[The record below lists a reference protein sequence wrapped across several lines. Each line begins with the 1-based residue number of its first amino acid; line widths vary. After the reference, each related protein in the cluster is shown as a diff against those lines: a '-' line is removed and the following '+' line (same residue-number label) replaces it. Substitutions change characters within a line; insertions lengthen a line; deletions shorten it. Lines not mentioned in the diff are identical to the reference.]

1 MKIVI
6 AGCGWLGKGVAR
18 HLMHAGHE
26 LCGSYRSETTKN
38 ELHKRGIQPFH
49 FDLALSQ
56 ADYSCLE
63 HADFVFIFFPPS
75 SFQQGQ
81 ESFEHFHRLL
91 DAIPQGA
98 KMIYSSSIGIYPKES
113 GLYTEAFNTK
123 ESTKPLLVKLEG
135 MIQSR
140 VQESMVLR
148 LGGLIGP
155 DRHPVVSIAGKQL
168 ETDGES
174 APNFVDARDISRFL
188 ENAIIH
194 FNPGIYNF
202 VAPCQQSKKVHYTKL
217 SAALNLEA
225 PSFGT
230 KQEEKRIISMERFKN
245 AYDFEFRFTPENW
258 LFNRLE

>member
-18 HLMHAGHE
+18 HLMRAGHE
-26 LCGSYRSETTKN
+26 LWGSYRSNQTKN
-38 ELHKRGIQPFH
+38 ELRKLGIQPFH

-56 ADYSCLE
+56 ADYSCLKN
-63 HADFVFIFFPPS
+63 ADFVFIFLPPS

-91 DAIPQGA
+91 DAIPQGS
-98 KMIYSSSIGIYPKES
+98 KTIYSSSIGIYPKES

-123 ESTKPLLVKLEG
+123 GSTKPLLVKLED

-140 VQESMVLR
+140 AQESMVLR

-155 DRHPVVSIAGKQL
+155 DRHPVFSIAGKQL
-168 ETDGES
+168 ETGGES
-174 APNFVDARDISRFL
+174 APNFVDTRDISRFL
-188 ENAIIH
+188 ENAISH

-202 VAPCQQSKKVHYTKL
+202 VAPCQQSKKAHYTEL
-217 SAALNLEA
+217 STALNLEA

-230 KQEEKRIISMERFKN
+230 KPDEKRIISMERFNKF
-245 AYDFEFRFTPENW
+245 YDFEFQFTPENW